1 MEGGNFF
8 QFGNILSMINL
19 ISFEL
24 LAYRACGLSCVRL
37 FGTPWTV
44 SHQAPLSM
52 EFFQARI
59 LERVAFSYSSGSSQP
74 RDQAHISFVCCTGQQ
89 ILCRWA
95 TGEAPGFST
104 ADFSLSSSGA
114 LIHSILSTNQWSSL
128 LVNILY
134 GCLNRNKNKSD
145 CNQ

>member
-52 EFFQARI
+52 EFSRQEYWR
-59 LERVAFSYSSGSSQP
+59 GSP
-74 RDQAHISFVCCTGQQ
+74 FPTPADRPN
-89 ILCRWA
+89 
-95 TGEAPGFST
+95 PGIKPT
-104 ADFSLSSSGA
+104 
-114 LIHSILSTNQWSSL
+114 SL
-128 LVNILY
+128 LSAALASRFFAAEPLGKPRASVRQTLA
-134 GCLNRNKNKSD
+134 
-145 CNQ
+145 